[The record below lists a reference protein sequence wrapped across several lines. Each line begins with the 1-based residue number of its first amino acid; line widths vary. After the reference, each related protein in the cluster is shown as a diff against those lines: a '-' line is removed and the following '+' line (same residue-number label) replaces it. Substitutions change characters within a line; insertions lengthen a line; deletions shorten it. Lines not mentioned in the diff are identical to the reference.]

1 MVENCGIEYNPSF
14 QYKYKFYVKYYFQ
27 DFKGAVND
35 YIYGLETGSENV
47 AAVKNALENK
57 PDLI

>member
-1 MVENCGIEYNPSF
+1 MSNIILRILRG
-14 QYKYKFYVKYYFQ
+14 
-27 DFKGAVND
+27 VND

-47 AAVKNALENK
+47 AVVKNALENK